1 MKWNLKIIFFGQ
13 TWATLGQILFHS
25 RGPVLT
31 RGSHF
36 SVTFTDMNTCWPG
49 SGSEMLPTKV
59 TIPYRETNSQ
69 SDCVPTTTSPIH
81 FDPTSS
87 SFTFFPAATE
97 FLNTHTYTDTQT
109 LTPLSQSL
117 DNSPNQ
123 NTHTHTHIHTHTHLS
138 QSLDNSP
145 DQNIHTHT
153 LTHTST
159 NTNTHTNTP
168 LSQSFENSPEQNVPF
183 PLEFSSVVNLNSADS
198 LNLDKL
204 HSC

>member
-1 MKWNLKIIFFGQ
+1 MKWNLKVIFFGQ
-13 TWATLGQILFHS
+13 TWATLGQIFFHS

-31 RGSHF
+31 RGSLF

-59 TIPYRETNSQ
+59 TMPYRETNSQ

-97 FLNTHTYTDTQT
+97 FV
-109 LTPLSQSL
+109 
-117 DNSPNQ
+117 
-123 NTHTHTHIHTHTHLS
+123 NTHTHTQIHRHSHPYRNPLTTPQTKTHIHTHTPPYLS
-138 QSLDNSP
+138 PLTIPQTKTYT
-145 DQNIHTHT
+145 HTHT
-153 LTHTST
+153 LTYTST
-159 NTNTHTNTP
+159 NTNTP
-168 LSQSFENSPEQNVPF
+168 LSQSFANSPEQNVPF
-183 PLEFSSVVNLNSADS
+183 PLEFSSVVNLNSAES
-198 LNLDKL
+198 LNLDKF

>member
-1 MKWNLKIIFFGQ
+1 MKWNLKVIFFGQ
-13 TWATLGQILFHS
+13 TWATLGQIFFHS

-49 SGSEMLPTKV
+49 SASEMLPTKV
-59 TIPYRETNSQ
+59 TVPYRETNSQ

-97 FLNTHTYTDTQT
+97 FLNTHTHTDTQT

-123 NTHTHTHIHTHTHLS
+123 NTHTHTHTHTHPYLNPLTTPQTKTHTHTHT
-138 QSLDNSP
+138 
-145 DQNIHTHT
+145 HTHIHKH
-153 LTHTST
+153 THKHTPISILCEFPRAKCSLST
-159 NTNTHTNTP
+159 RVQLCGKP
-168 LSQSFENSPEQNVPF
+168 QLCWQPKFR
-183 PLEFSSVVNLNSADS
+183 
-198 LNLDKL
+198 
-204 HSC
+204 

>member
-117 DNSPNQ
+117 GEGLGAGGEGDDRGCDGWVASLTWWTWVWVNSGSWWWTGRPGVLQFMLQRVGHDWVTELNW
-123 NTHTHTHIHTHTHLS
+123 TELMKTTFCILG
-138 QSLDNSP
+138 
-145 DQNIHTHT
+145 
-153 LTHTST
+153 
-159 NTNTHTNTP
+159 P
-168 LSQSFENSPEQNVPF
+168 LSG
-183 PLEFSSVVNLNSADS
+183 
-198 LNLDKL
+198 
-204 HSC
+204 

>member
-1 MKWNLKIIFFGQ
+1 MKWNLKVIFFGQ
-13 TWATLGQILFHS
+13 TWATLGQIFFHS

-49 SGSEMLPTKV
+49 SASEMLPTKV
-59 TIPYRETNSQ
+59 TVPYRETNSQ

-97 FLNTHTYTDTQT
+97 FLNTHTHTQIHRHSHPYRNP
-109 LTPLSQSL
+109 LTTPQTKTHTR
-117 DNSPNQ
+117 
-123 NTHTHTHIHTHTHLS
+123 THTHTHTPISIPWQLPKPKHTHT
-138 QSLDNSP
+138 
-145 DQNIHTHT
+145 HTHT
-153 LTHTST
+153 LTYTS
-159 NTNTHTNTP
+159 THTNTP
-168 LSQSFENSPEQNVPF
+168 LSQSFANSPEQNVPF

-198 LNLDKL
+198 LNLDKF